1 MPARV
6 ERKIMKHGTSGVLA
20 IPKAYRDYHGL
31 DPGSAVTILYDS
43 LLLVV
48 PREHLHLLT
57 EKARLIDELLG
68 QPRNVTNT

>member
-1 MPARV
+1 MPAKV
-6 ERKIMKHGTSGVLA
+6 ERKIMKHGTSGVLT

-48 PREHLHLLT
+48 PREYQHLLT
-57 EKARLIDELLG
+57 EKARLIDKLLG
-68 QPRNVTNT
+68 QPRKVTST